1 MIITPEMQMKWSQ
14 CELNA
19 QLIQGAMDSS
29 AKLREIETTDKTVYA
44 QEGDEKYDKAM
55 DYDEDG
61 QISYDEYMKYCE
73 ENAVSQYSEN
83 PGKTVVQKV
92 LDSNAQIQ
100 SIRPLNIGKALSAY
114 SNVKHVPTEAT
125 VNSKA

>member
-1 MIITPEMQMKWSQ
+1 MIITPEMQIKWSQ

-29 AKLREIETTDKTVYA
+29 SKLREIESSDKTVYA
-44 QEGDEKYDKAM
+44 KEGDEKYDKAM

-83 PGKTVVQKV
+83 PGKTIVQKFT
-92 LDSNAQIQ
+92 DTSTQIQ
-100 SIRPLNIGKALSAY
+100 SIRPLNIGKALFTY
-114 SNVKHVPTEAT
+114 SQAEQAPFEASVKSEA
-125 VNSKA
+125 